1 MALADEQKIV
11 DVLQRNQPL
20 LQDLR
25 YIKTKTRSGRDRFII
40 IYGSYET
47 PEQALQDKIKL
58 PKELHNTWLR
68 KISAVQEE
76 VNRITQDTK
85 LPG

>member
-1 MALADEQKIV
+1 
-11 DVLQRNQPL
+11 

-47 PEQALQDKIKL
+47 PEQALQDKTKL
-58 PKELHNTWLR
+58 PQELHNTWLR